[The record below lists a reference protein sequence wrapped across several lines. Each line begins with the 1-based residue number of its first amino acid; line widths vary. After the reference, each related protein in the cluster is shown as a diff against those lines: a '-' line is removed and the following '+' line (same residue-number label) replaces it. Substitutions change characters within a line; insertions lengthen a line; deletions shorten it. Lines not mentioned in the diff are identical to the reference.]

1 MTMDSQL
8 RSQVVF
14 HLTGRPVDPAT
25 EGKALPAGLRPA
37 LLAPYR
43 QLDSIRH
50 DFPVVLAAGEGEYAV
65 GLCSAVDGALRKAAP
80 EGLRGEAMRKRALH
94 IEREIRRRVECEP
107 ARTLSEHWDAA
118 VDTFTQQHGPD
129 ATCAKELRL
138 VRDALP
144 VDGVL
149 AGCNATLPRRFLQ
162 HAWSVVQDEKARAAL
177 QRIGDLALRLEAVL
191 RADHARSAEALQP
204 LSLQETFGGTHRS
217 LFDFAAMSTLLSHTA
232 ERGGLDAPRRER
244 IGWALAILRSQAF
257 FAAPRVDAAE
267 NDVTRYADFQFTDVA
282 AALAAFQR
290 RLPEMVSLLKA
301 LQIGE
306 LEVEGQ
312 SVQELHGPIF
322 DRMDERSLTAQD
334 FQFFPDYLICLRSDA
349 TGVQAMLSD
358 ALSSGIPVKVL
369 LHVDDLL
376 EEAAP
381 GRGRFS
387 FGLRSGQI
395 AAMAMSSGDAFVLQG
410 AASNLLQMRDSVQ
423 RGLRFAGPALFSI
436 FAPPATDA
444 GLPGYLAAA
453 SAMQSRAFPAF
464 SYDPG
469 AGSDLASRF
478 SLENNPQPERDW
490 PLETLTYA
498 DQDLQSVTE
507 EVAFTF
513 VDYLLCDARHAQHFA
528 VVPRAG
534 WNDGLIPA
542 RQWLEKPPADAT
554 AGVPCI
560 VAVDDADLLCRLV
573 VDEELMRVALRCLE
587 AWHRLQ
593 ELGGIRDARAQ
604 RLLAREKLLWEQQR
618 AAEMIAATPPAAVA
632 PSIESTAVQPPAL
645 AAGDAAPADSPARN
659 PDEAHIETVR
669 CSSCNECTLASPKM
683 FAYDDNKQAYITDL
697 KAGTYRQLVEA
708 AESCQVSV
716 IHPGKPWNADE
727 PGLDELIERAK
738 PFL

>member
-1 MTMDSQL
+1 MDSQL

-14 HLTGRPVDPAT
+14 HLTGRRADPAA
-25 EGKALPAGLRPA
+25 EGNALPAGLRPA

-50 DFPVVLAAGEGEYAV
+50 DFPVILAAGEGEYAV
-65 GLCSAVDGALRKAAP
+65 ALCAAVDGALRKVAP

-94 IEREIRRRVECEP
+94 IEREIRRRTEREP
-107 ARTLSEHWDAA
+107 GCTLREHWDAA
-118 VDTFTQQHGPD
+118 VDTFVRQTGAD
-129 ATCAKELRL
+129 TTCARELQL

-149 AGCNATLPRRFLQ
+149 AACDASLPRRFIE
-162 HAWSVVQDEKARAAL
+162 HAWSVAQDEKARAAL
-177 QRIGDLALRLEAVL
+177 QRSGELALRLEAIL
-191 RADHARSAEALQP
+191 RADHARSAEALRP
-204 LSLQETFGGTHRS
+204 SSLQATFGGTHRS
-217 LFDFAAMSTLLSHTA
+217 LFDFASMSTLLSHTA
-232 ERGGLDAPRRER
+232 ARGGLDAQRRDR
-244 IGWALAILRSQAF
+244 IGWALATLQSQTF
-257 FAAPRVDAAE
+257 FKAPRLGIIR
-267 NDVTRYADFQFTDVA
+267 NDEARYADFQFTDVA
-282 AALAAFQR
+282 SALAAFRR
-290 RLPEMVSLLKA
+290 RLPDMVSLLKA

-312 SVQELHGPIF
+312 YVQELHGPIF
-322 DRMDERSLTAQD
+322 ERMDERSLTAQD
-334 FQFFPDYLICLRSDA
+334 FQFFPDYLICLRSDE
-349 TGVQAMLSD
+349 TGVQATLSD
-358 ALSSGIPVKVL
+358 ALSSGMPVKVL

-387 FGLRSGQI
+387 FSLRSGQI

-410 AASNLLQMRDSVQ
+410 TASNLLQMRDSVQ
-423 RGLRFAGPALFSI
+423 RGLHYPGPALFSI
-436 FAPPATDA
+436 FAPPATGT

-469 AGSDLASRF
+469 AGSDIASRF

-528 VVPRAG
+528 VVPRAA
-534 WNDGLIPA
+534 WHDGLIPA
-542 RQWLEKPPADAT
+542 RQWLENPPADAT
-554 AGVPCI
+554 TGVPCI
-560 VAVDDADLLCRLV
+560 AAVDDADLLCRLV

-587 AWHRLQ
+587 AWRRLQ
-593 ELGGIRDARAQ
+593 ELGGIRDARAE
-604 RLLAREKLLWEQQR
+604 RLLAREKLLWEQQH
-618 AAEMIAATPPAAVA
+618 AAEIVAAPLVAVA
-632 PSIESTAVQPPAL
+632 PAVESTASQSGAL
-645 AAGDAAPADSPARN
+645 AAADAAAADTPVRN
-659 PDEAHIETVR
+659 PDEAYIETLR

-683 FAYDDNKQAYITDL
+683 FAYDDNKQAYITDR